1 MENVMKSLLEL
12 ALSPT
17 GLATI
22 VGLLLGGV
30 GLLTGTNA
38 IRRRRVALAV
48 YHAFHVVEDLDTEL
62 NNTTLDKAVE
72 GLKAADN
79 WLKANGWRE
88 LKPGEQEL
96 AKLEFTA
103 MNGQMHA
110 DIKAQAQ
117 ALTSAVSSI
126 PSPQ

>member
-1 MENVMKSLLEL
+1 MENILKSLVEL

-62 NNTTLDKAVE
+62 NSATLDKAVE
-72 GLKAADN
+72 GLKAADS

-88 LKPGEQEL
+88 LKPGEQEV
-96 AKLEFTA
+96 ARLEFTA
-103 MNGQMHA
+103 LNGQMHA
-110 DIKAQAQ
+110 EAKVAAQAQ
-117 ALTSAVSSI
+117 ALSS
-126 PSPQ
+126 PK